1 MSGQKPRWHGGAL
14 ARGGETRVGTSP
26 GRAMPGLGSVAQFC
40 ALAAL
45 VLVAGCGWWGGAE
58 RAAHPYLLAQPG
70 DALEVPSDLA
80 GVTIEDTWPIPE
92 IDEHPLARVYPGEAP
107 RPDIFVGR
115 EDRDAVKIQ
124 RLGERRWVV
133 VADPPELV
141 WPVVKQ
147 FLTDA
152 NVEIAGED
160 PPEGV
165 IDGGWLKIAGG
176 SETDIIRTSLRT
188 AREESSVAEGKDRM
202 RFRVEQGI
210 RRGSTEIHVR
220 HENDSLMGVGDD
232 FPETSAIPSAEEAIL
247 GEFGSY
253 YAAGVASGTVS
264 MVGRDVATE
273 SKARVERNEAG
284 YPVLRLNV
292 DFDRAWAT
300 VNQALGRAEIEVTMQ
315 DRDSAMIEA
324 IMPPEGGTIRLLQG
338 RSQRPKPVRIRINPA
353 EEGYVVRVIDQ
364 ADDPVAVELSER
376 VLAVLREFAA

>member
-1 MSGQKPRWHGGAL
+1 MTELRRDGVFLARASRALCACAVAAL
-14 ARGGETRVGTSP
+14 A
-26 GRAMPGLGSVAQFC
+26 
-40 ALAAL
+40 
-45 VLVAGCGWWGGAE
+45 AGCGWWTSEE
-58 RAAHPYLLAQPG
+58 RSPYPYLGAQPG
-70 DALEVPSDLA
+70 DTLEVPTDLV

-92 IDEHPLARVYPGEAP
+92 IDDHPLARVYPGEAP
-107 RPDIFVGR
+107 RPEIFVGR

-152 NVEIAGED
+152 SVAIAGQD

-165 IDGGWLKIAGG
+165 IDGGWLDIAGSD
-176 SETDIIRTSLRT
+176 SEDIIRSSVRA
-188 AREESSVAEGKDRM
+188 AREEAAVTDGRDRV

-210 RRGSTEIHVR
+210 RRGSTEIHLR
-220 HENDSLMGVGDD
+220 HENDALMEPQDALA
-232 FPETSAIPSAEEAIL
+232 ETSAIPGAEEAIL

-253 YAAGVASGTVS
+253 YAAGVASETVS

-300 VNQALGRAEIEVTMQ
+300 VSQALSRAEIEVLRQ
-315 DRDSAMIEA
+315 DRDAALIEA
-324 IMPPEGGTIRLLQG
+324 MMEPPGEGIARLLRG
-338 RSQRPKPVRIRINPA
+338 RSQRARPVRIRITPA
-353 EEGYVVRVIDQ
+353 SDGYLVNVVNTEDV
-364 ADDPVAVELSER
+364 PVAVELSER
-376 VLAVLREFAA
+376 VLAVLREYAA

>member
-1 MSGQKPRWHGGAL
+1 MAY
-14 ARGGETRVGTSP
+14 
-26 GRAMPGLGSVAQFC
+26 
-40 ALAAL
+40 
-45 VLVAGCGWWGGAE
+45 
-58 RAAHPYLLAQPG
+58 PYLAAQPG
-70 DALEVPSDLA
+70 DELEVPSDLA

-92 IDEHPLARVYPGEAP
+92 IDDHPLARVYPGDAP
-107 RPDIFVGR
+107 RPEIFVGR

-152 NVEIAGED
+152 SVNIAGED
-160 PPEGV
+160 PPRGV
-165 IDGGWLKIAGG
+165 IDGGWLDITGG
-176 SETDIIRTSLRT
+176 TQDDIIRTSLRT
-188 AREESSVAEGKDRM
+188 AREEASIAEGRDRV

-220 HENDSLMGVGDD
+220 HENDALMEAGED
-232 FPETSAIPSAEEAIL
+232 FPETSAIPSAEESIL

-253 YAAGVASGTVS
+253 YAAGVASQTVS

-273 SKARVERNEAG
+273 HKARVERDEAG

-292 DFDRAWAT
+292 DFDSAWAT
-300 VNQALGRAEIEVTMQ
+300 VNQALTRAEIEVTLQ
-315 DRDSAMIEA
+315 DRESALIEA
-324 IMPPEGGTIRLLQG
+324 IMPPEEGTIRLLQG
-338 RSQRPKPVRIRINPA
+338 RSQRAKPVRIRINPA
-353 EEGYVVRVIDQ
+353 DDGYVVNVVNQQGI
-364 ADDPVAVELSER
+364 PVAVELSER